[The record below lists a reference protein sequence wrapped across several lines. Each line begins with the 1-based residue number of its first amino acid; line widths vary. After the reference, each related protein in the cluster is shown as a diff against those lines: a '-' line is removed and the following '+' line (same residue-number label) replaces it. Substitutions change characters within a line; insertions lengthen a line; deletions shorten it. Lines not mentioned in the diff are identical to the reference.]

1 MTENQQTLDSRALR
15 AVAVQFLINGMVAA
29 SFIPRLPEIRDA
41 LGVDLATIGQI
52 LTVASLGGL
61 LGSWLSGWVMP
72 KFGTKNAMIYGTLA
86 VILTLPLVGFTSSVW
101 SLLMVLAFITML
113 DPIVDVAMNIQ
124 GSNISARRDT
134 PVMNRLHGLWSVGSV
149 IGGLLAAGMAALTVS
164 LQWHLIG
171 AACLMAVGL
180 WYIGGGLLTSDQAV
194 KDPNET
200 TGTPSAKARIPTSL
214 WIYAALGAS
223 AIIPE
228 MIGSDWAPFR
238 AKDDLQLS
246 AGVAGMAYVAFTSG
260 MVAGRLS
267 GDWIAMKLGKEKLLN
282 YAIVTAVI
290 GLATACLIDYTP
302 LVFLGL
308 CIAGIGISVLF
319 PALYDAAAQDPDNPG
334 AALGAMTAGSR
345 GVMLIAPVS
354 IGLLADTETFS
365 VGMAM
370 AMLALPCLFILVYL
384 SGKIAR
390 PTQKK

>member
-1 MTENQQTLDSRALR
+1 VTETQQTLDSRALR
-15 AVAVQFLINGMVAA
+15 AVAVQFLINGMIAA

-72 KFGTKNAMIYGTLA
+72 KFGTKNAMIFGTLA
-86 VILTLPLVGFTSSVW
+86 VIFSLPLVGFTSSVW
-101 SLLMVLAFITML
+101 SLLLVLGLIMML

-124 GSNISARRDT
+124 GSNISARRDA
-134 PVMNRLHGLWSVGSV
+134 PVMNRLHGLWSIGSV
-149 IGGLLAAGMAALTVS
+149 IGGLLAASMAALSVS

-171 AACLMAVGL
+171 AACLMAIGL
-180 WYIGGGLLTSDQAV
+180 WYVGGGLLTSDEAV
-194 KDPNET
+194 SDPNKSAESKT
-200 TGTPSAKARIPTSL
+200 TKRSIPISL

-223 AIIPE
+223 AIVPE

-246 AGVAGMAYVAFTSG
+246 AGVAGMAYVAFTIG

-267 GDWIAMKLGKEKLLN
+267 GDFIALKLGKEKLLN
-282 YAIVTAVI
+282 YAVITAAI
-290 GLATACLIDYTP
+290 GLATACLIDYAP
-302 LVFLGL
+302 LVYIGL
-308 CIAGIGISVLF
+308 SIAGVGISVLF
-319 PALYDAAAQDPDNPG
+319 PALYDAAAQDPNNPG

-345 GVMLIAPVS
+345 GVMLVAPIS
-354 IGLLADTETFS
+354 IGFLADKEAFS

-370 AMLALPCLFILVYL
+370 AMLALPCLFIVVYL
-384 SGKIAR
+384 KVLR
-390 PTQKK
+390 

>member
-1 MTENQQTLDSRALR
+1 VTETQQALDSRALR
-15 AVAVQFLINGMVAA
+15 AVAVQFLINGMIAA

-72 KFGTKNAMIYGTLA
+72 KFGTKNTMIFGTLA
-86 VILTLPLVGFTSSVW
+86 VIFTLPLVGFTSSVW
-101 SLLMVLAFITML
+101 SLLLVLGLIMML
-113 DPIVDVAMNIQ
+113 DPLVDVAMNIQ
-124 GSNISARRDT
+124 GSNISARRDA
-134 PVMNRLHGLWSVGSV
+134 PVMNRLHGLWSIGSV
-149 IGGLLAAGMAALTVS
+149 IGGLLAASMAALAVS

-171 AACLMAVGL
+171 AACLMAIGL
-180 WYIGGGLLTSDQAV
+180 WYVGGGLLTSDEAV
-194 KDPNET
+194 IDPNKT
-200 TGTPSAKARIPTSL
+200 VKNKATKRSIPISL
-214 WIYAALGAS
+214 WVYAALGAT
-223 AIIPE
+223 AIVPE

-246 AGVAGMAYVAFTSG
+246 AGVAGMAYVAFTVG

-267 GDWIAMKLGKEKLLN
+267 GDFIALKLGKEKLLN
-282 YAIVTAVI
+282 YAVITAAI

-302 LVFLGL
+302 LVYIGL
-308 CIAGIGISVLF
+308 SVAGIGISVLF
-319 PALYDAAAQDPDNPG
+319 PALYDAAAQDSNNPG

-354 IGLLADTETFS
+354 IGFLADTDALS

-370 AMLALPCLFILVYL
+370 ALLALPCLFILVYL
-384 SGKIAR
+384 SGKLAR
-390 PTQKK
+390 RSQ